1 MPTIQLFGGERD
13 GTVLKLSAKVGRP
26 DVYYAIPNADEA
38 LIKDAKEAAAKVEMR
53 QKLSRIAYRFE
64 KAVTKSGIG
73 VEYQY
78 VRCPELDKDE
88 QHDDPPEEP
97 VDQP

>member
-1 MPTIQLFGGERD
+1 MSQIQLFGGERD

-53 QKLSRIAYRFE
+53 QKLSRIAYKFE
-64 KAVTKSGIG
+64 KAITKSGVG

-78 VRCPELDKDE
+78 IRTPELDKNDPADE
-88 QHDDPPEEP
+88 A

>member
-1 MPTIQLFGGERD
+1 MSQIQLFGGERD

-53 QKLSRIAYRFE
+53 QKLSRIAYKFE
-64 KAVTKSGIG
+64 KAITKSGVD

-78 VRCPELDKDE
+78 IRTPELDKNDPADE
-88 QHDDPPEEP
+88 A

>member
-1 MPTIQLFGGERD
+1 MPQIQLMGGERD

-78 VRCPELDKDE
+78 VRCPEMDKD
-88 QHDDPPEEP
+88 DPADEA
-97 VDQP
+97 VDQG

>member
-38 LIKDAKEAAAKVEMR
+38 LIKDTAEAAAKVEMR

-64 KAVTKSGIG
+64 KAVTKSSVG

-78 VRCPELDKDE
+78 IRCPEMDKA
-88 QHDDPPEEP
+88 DPPDEA
-97 VDQP
+97 VDQG

>member
-1 MPTIQLFGGERD
+1 MAQIQLMGGERD
-13 GTVLKLSAKVGRP
+13 GTVLKISAKVGRP

-78 VRCPELDKDE
+78 VRTPELDKDE

>member
-1 MPTIQLFGGERD
+1 MPQIQLFYGERD

-38 LIKDAKEAAAKVEMR
+38 LIKDTQDATAKVEMR
-53 QKLSRIAYRFE
+53 QKLSRIAYKFH

-78 VRCPELDKDE
+78 TRCPEMDK
-88 QHDDPPEEP
+88 DDPPEEP